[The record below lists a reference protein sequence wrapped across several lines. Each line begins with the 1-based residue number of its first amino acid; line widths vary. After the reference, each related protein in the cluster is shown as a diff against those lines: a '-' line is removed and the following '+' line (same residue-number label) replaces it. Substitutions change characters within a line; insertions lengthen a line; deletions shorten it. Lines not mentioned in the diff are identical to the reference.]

1 MKPSAAAVLRLLR
14 SRGPDGVT
22 PAEARRAV
30 GCDRLAARVLELR
43 EAGYPIRSELIR
55 VEGSRFA
62 RYVLKE
68 TPLPVPDRGVQTG
81 IGW

>member
-1 MKPSAAAVLRLLR
+1 MKPQTRSVLALLH
-14 SRGPDGVT
+14 SRGRDGVT

-30 GCDRLAARVLELR
+30 GTDRLAARIGELR
-43 EAGYPIRSELIR
+43 AEGYPIRSELVT

-62 RYVLKE
+62 RYFLE
-68 TPLPVPDRGVQTG
+68 DTPLPVPDRGVQTG